1 MLMAAFGDV
10 CGSLPALRAVLDA
23 VDEAGIHTI
32 VNAGN
37 SVAGGPQ
44 PNEVIGLL
52 RERAI
57 PSVQGIWD
65 RRTVRFVRKRATLAR
80 RLSATEFDVL
90 ERTYDALHCEEL
102 EFLRGL
108 PQQRVLEIEG
118 LRVFLCHGAPG
129 SPSDPLPQEADPI
142 KLRRARE
149 AANADIIICGGAP
162 TPGARTVDRA
172 LFVWPGPAAG
182 HHSQE
187 ATYAVINTETEP
199 WQAQFLHA
207 PY

>member
-10 CGSLPALRAVLDA
+10 CGSLPALRAVLSA

-32 VNAGN
+32 VNVGD
-37 SVAGGPQ
+37 SVVGGPH

-57 PSVQGIWD
+57 PSVQGTWD
-65 RRTVRFVRKRATLAR
+65 RRAVRFVRKGATFAR
-80 RLSATEFDVL
+80 RLSATEFDAL
-90 ERTYDALHCEEL
+90 DRTYDALHCEAL

-129 SPSDPLPQEADPI
+129 SPSDPLPLEADPS

-149 AANADIIICGGAP
+149 AANADIIICGGGPA
-162 TPGARTVDRA
+162 PGARTVDRA

-182 HHSQE
+182 HDSRG
-187 ATYAVINTETEP
+187 AAYAVVNTETEP

>member
-10 CGSLPALRAVLDA
+10 CGSLPALRAVLNA

-32 VNAGN
+32 VNVGD
-37 SVAGGPQ
+37 SVVGGPE

-52 RERAI
+52 RERGIA
-57 PSVQGIWD
+57 SVQGIWD
-65 RRTVRFVRKRATLAR
+65 RRTVRFVRKGATLAR
-80 RLSATEFDVL
+80 RLSATEFDAL
-90 ERTYDALHCEEL
+90 KRTYDALHCDAL

-129 SPSDPLPQEADPI
+129 SRWDILPEDADPM
-142 KLRRARE
+142 KLQRARE
-149 AANADIIICGGAP
+149 AANADIVISGGAP
-162 TPGARTVDRA
+162 TPYARTVDQA

-182 HHSQE
+182 HDSQE
-187 ATYAVINTETEP
+187 ATYAVINTESDP
-199 WQAQFLHA
+199 WQAQFRQV

>member
-32 VNAGN
+32 VNVGDR
-37 SVAGGPQ
+37 VVGGPQ

-52 RERAI
+52 RERGIA
-57 PSVQGIWD
+57 SVQGIWD

-80 RLSATEFDVL
+80 RLSATEFDAL
-90 ERTYDALHCEEL
+90 ERTYDALHCEAL

-129 SPSDPLPQEADPI
+129 SPSDILPEDAGPM
-142 KLRRARE
+142 KLQRARE
-149 AANADIIICGGAP
+149 AANADIIICGGAR
-162 TPGARTVDRA
+162 TPCARTIDDA
-172 LFVWPGPAAG
+172 LFVFPGPAAVPG
-182 HHSQE
+182 SQE

-199 WQAQFLHA
+199 WLAEFRQA